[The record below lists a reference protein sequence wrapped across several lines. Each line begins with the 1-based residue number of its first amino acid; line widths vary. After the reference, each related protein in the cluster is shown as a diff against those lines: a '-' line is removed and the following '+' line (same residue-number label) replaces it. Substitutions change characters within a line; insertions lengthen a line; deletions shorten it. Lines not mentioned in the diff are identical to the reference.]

1 MNIAVGK
8 IATYRFAKAKYA
20 YLSRI
25 NRSCSPLVDVKQIL
39 LPSGKVLVA
48 VYAVNVMLHN
58 GEKALLREYRPQDRE
73 GLISFYSSLSQ
84 ETLRWSLP
92 PYDRA
97 RVERWTANPEQSII
111 LLALHKEKIVG
122 HLQVFLQAYSRAL
135 GIGEL
140 IIYLHQAFQNLGLGT
155 IMMREAIGLA
165 RERRLHRISL
175 SVIADNI
182 RAIRV
187 YEKVGFKQEGIRKE
201 DYFGEDGRYHDVIEM
216 GLIL

>member
-1 MNIAVGK
+1 MI
-8 IATYRFAKAKYA
+8 
-20 YLSRI
+20 
-25 NRSCSPLVDVKQIL
+25 DVKQIL

-58 GEKALLREYRPQDRE
+58 GEKVLLREYRHQDRE
-73 GLISFYSSLSQ
+73 NLVSFYNNLSP

-111 LLALHKEKIVG
+111 LLALQKEKIIG
-122 HLQVFLQAYSRAL
+122 HLQVFLQAYSRAQR
-135 GIGEL
+135 IGEL
-140 IIYLHQAFQNLGLGT
+140 VIYLHQAFQNVGLGT
-155 IMMREAIGLA
+155 AMMREAIRLA
-165 RERRLHRISL
+165 GERRLHRISL
-175 SVIADNI
+175 SVIADNV

-201 DYFGEDGRYHDVIEM
+201 DYFGEDGRYHDVVEM